1 MAADKEFAD
10 KVREIIAE
18 YTTAFK
24 AFGDDVIAAV
34 KFEMEKG
41 MDIRDAVQK
50 VLEDLDFDSH
60 NTELIA
66 AAVVASAIAG
76 FGLRPEQVTAEAKA
90 EIKKVLMK
98 KPWSA
103 DGMKLS
109 ERLHGVDKVLRQNII
124 STVTASVNN
133 SDSVI
138 DMARKLYDGYNSGKA
153 VIKPADL
160 PEYLKKLVRQ
170 ARLAVQGDASEL
182 SKLGVLQAA
191 QKLKNPDRL
200 TTKALKR
207 AYKDLVEACAKLET
221 EAVDKALWTAVQ
233 EKSRY
238 YAERIARTESAR
250 AWYEGY
256 MADSSSDDDIVGF
269 KYTLSSAHKTKPYD
283 ICDVY
288 ANADFGYGKGVF
300 PKGKQPDIP
309 VHPHCMCYYSKIFE
323 GDLKGE
329 WKPEKAREYIN
340 SRSAVQKQIL
350 FGKEGTARYLAGED
364 WQKLVHKSKP
374 AVLRLGADDFAWRAF
389 SGKVS
394 EPIFI
399 DKVDLDKID
408 ETLEKYEKEMVKLD
422 HETAIII
429 TKEGKVFSVVGEE
442 GSVYFRNVG
451 EDALNG
457 ATVTHNH
464 PAKLTRYS
472 FSKYDLKEF
481 MDLKLHRL
489 RGIDDK
495 FVYEIIANDNTS
507 FIKGDE
513 MLFEYNN
520 SGRME
525 LLDKRFRGEASLDDD
540 EEFHE
545 INKILAGIYNYTYR
559 RMPRE

>member
-350 FGKEGTARYLAGED
+350 FGKEGTAHYLAGED
-364 WQKLVHKSKP
+364 WQKLIHKSKP
-374 AVLRLGADDFAWRAF
+374 AVIRLGADDFAWRAF

-399 DKVDLDKID
+399 DKVDLDKVD